1 MIDIICLTL
10 GDFAVNTYL
19 FCYKD
24 GICIVDPGD
33 KADIIQKSVIS
44 LQEKSNLPKDCEI
57 SIFLTHGHLD
67 HVGAIEKLKSFFTN
81 AKIFINKKDG
91 KALGKNSYDF
101 QYQDFAFS
109 GMGFFVEKM
118 LPDEN
123 DLPSADVFYTDKTV
137 LFEDWQVIETP
148 GHTQGSSCLYNEKE
162 KLLISGDTLFWNSY
176 GRTDL
181 FGGNETQMIKS
192 LKYLLSLPADV
203 KVFPG
208 HGKYGFA
215 LSELSF
221 Y

>member
-1 MIDIICLTL
+1 MTDIICLTL

-19 FCYKD
+19 LNYKD

-33 KADIIQKSVIS
+33 KADIIK
-44 LQEKSNLPKDCEI
+44 KNLDAIYPNLSYKNI

-67 HVGAIEKLKSFFTN
+67 HVGAIPKLKQFFPDS
-81 AKIFINKKDG
+81 KIYINSKD
-91 KALGKNSYDF
+91 KQCLGQGSYNF
-101 QYQDFAFS
+101 QYQDFALS

-118 LPDEN
+118 LPDER
-123 DLPSADVFYTDKTV
+123 DLPAADSFFSDGTI
-137 LFEDWQVIETP
+137 LFDNWQVLETP

-162 KLLISGDTLFWNSY
+162 KILISGDTLFWNSY

-181 FGGNETQMIKS
+181 FGGNETQMVKS